1 MGEGFRTPS
10 AGAKGSIHL
19 GRAVGAN
26 RTRMGRITAWCPLE
40 SSRLRKTKEV
50 RLWSNCVQELS
61 PSKANWPMEYIPFA
75 HPGDTYSHRR
85 SSPSMTSVSISLWL
99 SEQRRM
105 RLASWTYLSRSV
117 CRLCSKLESSAVP
130 LKRSERSPP
139 RRGERNP
146 RNARGTAGG
155 WTKRSGSPCHCSR
168 SPSRWHGFFGGCL
181 RSAGGRMRC
190 RADGD
195 VAVCRPFNPPD
206 VGDCGKGGRPLA
218 SPRA

>member
-40 SSRLRKTKEV
+40 SSRLCKTKEV
-50 RLWSNCVQELS
+50 RLWRNCVQELS
-61 PSKANWPMEYIPFA
+61 PSKANWPMEYTPFA
-75 HPGDTYSHRR
+75 HPGDTYSHWR

-130 LKRSERSPP
+130 LKRSERSPS
-139 RRGERNP
+139 RRGERNS

-155 WTKRSGSPCHCSR
+155 WTRRVDPRAVVAVPHQDGTVF
-168 SPSRWHGFFGGCL
+168 WGCL
-181 RSAGGRMRC
+181 RSAGGQMRC

-206 VGDCGKGGRPLA
+206 AGDCGKGGRPLA